1 MGKIVLKTIALAA
14 AFCLLPTAAFAAGLG
29 KLTVMSALGQPL
41 RAEIEVVSLQPNEAD
56 SLSVRLASPDTF
68 RQANIELNGALL
80 QVRFAIENRAGQP
93 VVTLTSTQPM
103 NEPFFDMLIELGWA
117 SGRLV
122 REYTFLLDPPEYNRG
137 VAAAA
142 PVQPTVP
149 AAIQQ
154 PAEQRP
160 VEAPRAVERA
170 PDTTRARADERPAAV
185 PAAPAAAKAA
195 SAGTYTVRK
204 GDTLAAIAEKNKAE
218 GVSLQQMLV
227 ALYRGNS
234 DAFDGGNMNR
244 LRSGRILNLP
254 DRETALA
261 VTQADAGR
269 LVSAQ
274 SSEYSKFRRQ
284 LGAVVA
290 DAPARPE
297 TGRQAS
303 GKIGAASDDK
313 PAAAAEPAK
322 DQLKLSKV
330 DDAKASAK
338 AGASAAKDD
347 LAAKEK
353 ALKEANERIALL
365 EKNVAEMKKLAQMS
379 SQTGA
384 QLQQNAKQAEPAAKA
399 PAAKAPAVAPAP
411 EAPKTATPA
420 EKAAP
425 AVAAQPAVS
434 APAGEASKAA
444 PAPAPAAPPAAAPKA
459 AKPVAPPPP
468 PPEPASFV
476 DELLDNPAALGGAGG
491 VVILLAGYAAYA
503 VRKKRKA
510 KVGMADIGA
519 VSAEANSVF
528 GASGGANI
536 DTSSSQFQS
545 DFAPAEGEKTD
556 AEEIDPIAE
565 ADVYMAYGRDAQ
577 AEEILKE
584 ALGKN
589 PERQPVRLKLME
601 IYANRKDVTSFT
613 ALANEMH
620 SATGAQ
626 GAEWT
631 KAAELGVELDPS
643 NPLYGGSASA
653 SSVPEAAMDTQV
665 LVNPEATL
673 VMSAADFA
681 GAQTA
686 ATGQGTEEAAPAP
699 ALDFDLDLG
708 AEPASSPD
716 AEQSS
721 PAVEEAP
728 SDAAPVAEAAPEVP
742 STLDFDLDLGETAES
757 PAAAP
762 AVEMPA
768 VEAPVAEAAP
778 APAADEG
785 FSIDFELPS
794 SPAEPASETT
804 PEPADVPAIDAGAP
818 TLDFDLGSSADA
830 PAAAESPA
838 LDLSSI
844 TLDLGTTE
852 SAPPVQDAHWQE
864 VATKLDLAK
873 AYQEMGDKDGAKEL
887 LGEVLKEGDAAQQ
900 AQARSMLEAV
910 G

>member
-29 KLTVMSALGQPL
+29 KLTVLSALGQPL
-41 RAEIEVVSLQPNEAD
+41 RAEIEVVSLQANEAD

-137 VAAAA
+137 NAAAA

-170 PDTTRARADERPAAV
+170 PEVRARADERPVVAPVAPAV
-185 PAAPAAAKAA
+185 AKAEPAA
-195 SAGTYTVRK
+195 TYTVRK
-204 GDTLAAIAEKNKAE
+204 GDTLASIAEKNKAE
-218 GVSLQQMLV
+218 GVTLQQMLV

-234 DAFDGGNMNR
+234 EAFDGGNMNR

-274 SSEYSKFRRQ
+274 SAEYSKFRRQ

-290 DAPARPE
+290 DAPARPD

-303 GKIGAASDDK
+303 GKIGAASDEK
-313 PAAAAEPAK
+313 PAAPAEPAK

-330 DDAKASAK
+330 DDAKAGTK
-338 AGASAAKDD
+338 AGASAARDD

-365 EKNVAEMKKLAQMS
+365 EKNVAEMKKLAQLS

-384 QLQQNAKQAEPAAKA
+384 QLQQGAKQAEPAAKTPA
-399 PAAKAPAVAPAP
+399 PAAPKAAA
-411 EAPKTATPA
+411 PA
-420 EKAAP
+420 EKAAPAP
-425 AVAAQPAVS
+425 AVAAQPAAVL
-434 APAGEASKAA
+434 AGDASKAA
-444 PAPAPAAPPAAAPKA
+444 PAPKA
-459 AKPVAPPPP
+459 AKPVAPPAPA
-468 PPEPASFV
+468 PEPASFL

-491 VVILLAGYAAYA
+491 VAILLAGYAAYA

-510 KVGMADIGA
+510 KIGMADIGA

-545 DFAPAEGEKTD
+545 DFAPAGGEKAD

-626 GAEWT
+626 GEDWT
-631 KAAELGVELDPS
+631 KAVELGMALDPA
-643 NPLYGGSASA
+643 NPLYGGSASP
-653 SSVPEAAMDTQV
+653 SSVPESAMDTQV

-686 ATGQGTEEAAPAP
+686 ATGQVVEEPALAP

-708 AEPASSPD
+708 AEPFSAPA
-716 AEQSS
+716 AEQSA
-721 PAVEEAP
+721 PVVDAAP
-728 SDAAPVAEAAPEVP
+728 SDAAPAVEAAPEVP
-742 STLDFDLDLGETAES
+742 TTLDFDLDLGETETAGT
-757 PAAAP
+757 PAD
-762 AVEMPA
+762 VQA
-768 VEAPVAEAAP
+768 VEAPVAEVT
-778 APAADEG
+778 PAADEG

-794 SPAEPASETT
+794 SPAEPVPAAT
-804 PEPADVPAIDAGAP
+804 PEPSAELPVIDTGAP

-830 PAAAESPA
+830 PVAAESPA

-887 LGEVLKEGDAAQQ
+887 LSEVLKEGDAAQQ

>member
-1 MGKIVLKTIALAA
+1 VGKIVLKSIALAA
-14 AFCLLPTAAFAAGLG
+14 AFCLLPTAVFAAGLG
-29 KLTVMSALGQPL
+29 KLTVLSALGQPL
-41 RAEIEVVSLQPNEAD
+41 RAEIEVVSLQANEAD
-56 SLSVRLASPDTF
+56 SLTARLASPDTF

-80 QVRFAIENRAGQP
+80 QVKFSVESRAGKP
-93 VVTLTSTQPM
+93 VVTLTSVQPM

-137 VAAAA
+137 NAVAA

-154 PAEQRP
+154 PAAPRAA
-160 VEAPRAVERA
+160 EAPRVVERA
-170 PDTTRARADERPAAV
+170 PEPRARAEEKPAADPV
-185 PAAPAAAKAA
+185 AAKATPA
-195 SAGTYTVRK
+195 ATYTVRG
-204 GDTLAAIAEKNKAE
+204 GDTLGSIAEKNKAE
-218 GVSLQQMLV
+218 GVTMQQMLA

-261 VTQADAGR
+261 VTPADAGR

-274 SSEYSKFRRQ
+274 SSEYSKYRRQ

-290 DAPARPE
+290 DAPARPD

-303 GKIGAASDDK
+303 GKIGAATDEK
-313 PAAAAEPAK
+313 APAPAEPAK

-330 DDAKASAK
+330 DESKAGAKV
-338 AGASAAKDD
+338 GASAARDD
-347 LAAKEK
+347 LAAKER

-365 EKNVAEMKKLAQMS
+365 EKNMADMKKLAQLS

-384 QLQQNAKQAEPAAKA
+384 QLQQGAKQAEPAAK
-399 PAAKAPAVAPAP
+399 PDAAKAPAPAP
-411 EAPKTATPA
+411 EAPKAAAPA

-425 AVAAQPAVS
+425 AVVAQPA
-434 APAGEASKAA
+434 AATPAGDASKAA
-444 PAPAPAAPPAAAPKA
+444 PAPAPAPAAATPPAAAPKA
-459 AKPVAPPPP
+459 ALAKPAVAPPAA
-468 PPEPASFV
+468 EPASFM
-476 DELLDNPAALGGAGG
+476 DELLDNPAAIGGAGG

-545 DFAPAEGEKTD
+545 DFAPAEGEKAD

-565 ADVYMAYGRDAQ
+565 ADVYMAYGRDIQ

-601 IYANRKDVTSFT
+601 IYANRKDVTSFV

-620 SATGAQ
+620 AATGGQ
-626 GAEWT
+626 GVEWA
-631 KAAELGVELDPS
+631 KAAELGLALDPT
-643 NPLYGGSASA
+643 NTLFGSEASESTA
-653 SSVPEAAMDTQV
+653 PESAMDTQAP
-665 LVNPEATL
+665 VNPEATL

-686 ATGQGTEEAAPAP
+686 PTGLPTDEPAP

-708 AEPASSPD
+708 AEPAVAPTAD
-716 AEQSS
+716 ERTPIDETAE
-721 PAVEEAP
+721 
-728 SDAAPVAEAAPEVP
+728 APVAEAAPEVP
-742 STLDFDLDLGETAES
+742 APLDFDLDLGE
-757 PAAAP
+757 PA
-762 AVEMPA
+762 
-768 VEAPVAEAAP
+768 EAPVAAP
-778 APAADEG
+778 AGDMPVDQRASPAPVADEG

-794 SPAEPASETT
+794 SPLEAVAAEPAPSSDL
-804 PEPADVPAIDAGAP
+804 PVIDAGAP
-818 TLDFDLGSSADA
+818 TLDFDLGSFAET
-830 PAAAESPA
+830 PAAVEAPA

-852 SAPPVQDAHWQE
+852 SVPPEQDAHWQE

-900 AQARSMLEAV
+900 AQARTMLEAV

>member
-29 KLTVMSALGQPL
+29 KLTVLSALGQPL
-41 RAEIEVVSLQPNEAD
+41 RAEIEVVSLQANEAD
-56 SLSVRLASPDTF
+56 SLTARLASPDMF
-68 RQANIELNGALL
+68 RQSNIELNGALL
-80 QVRFAIENRAGQP
+80 QVKFAVETRAGQP
-93 VVTLTSTQPM
+93 VVTLTSAQPM
-103 NEPFFDMLIELGWA
+103 NEPFFEMLIELGWA
-117 SGRLV
+117 SGRLI

-137 VAAAA
+137 SAVAA

-154 PAEQRP
+154 PAEQRA
-160 VEAPRAVERA
+160 VEVPRAAERA
-170 PDTTRARADERPAAV
+170 PEPRARVDEKPA
-185 PAAPAAAKAA
+185 AAPADAKTAQAA
-195 SAGTYTVRK
+195 TYTVRK
-204 GDTLAAIAEKNKAE
+204 GDTLASIAEKNKAE
-218 GVSLQQMLV
+218 GVTLQQMLV

-234 DAFDGGNMNR
+234 DAFEGGNMNR

-261 VTQADAGR
+261 VTPADAGK
-269 LVSAQ
+269 LVSDQ
-274 SSEYSKFRRQ
+274 SSEYSKYRRQ

-303 GKIGAASDDK
+303 GKISASAEEK
-313 PAAAAEPAK
+313 APAPAESSK

-330 DDAKASAK
+330 DDAKSGAK

-347 LAAKEK
+347 LVAKEK

-365 EKNVAEMKKLAQMS
+365 EKNVAEMKKLAQLS

-384 QLQQNAKQAEPAAKA
+384 QLQQGAKQAEPAAKA
-399 PAAKAPAVAPAP
+399 DAAKAPAP
-411 EAPKTATPA
+411 EAPKAPAPTPS
-420 EKAAP
+420 AAP
-425 AVAAQPAVS
+425 AVAAQPAPA
-434 APAGEASKAA
+434 APAAEASKAA
-444 PAPAPAAPPAAAPKA
+444 PAPVATPPAAAPKA
-459 AKPVAPPPP
+459 APAKPAAAPPAPA
-468 PPEPASFV
+468 PEPASFL

-545 DFAPAEGEKTD
+545 DFAPADGEKAD

-613 ALANEMH
+613 ALANELH
-620 SATGAQ
+620 TATGGQ
-626 GAEWT
+626 GDDWT
-631 KAAELGVELDPS
+631 KAAELGTALDPT
-643 NPLYGGSASA
+643 NALYGGNAAAGSA
-653 SSVPEAAMDTQV
+653 VPESAMDTQI

-681 GAQTA
+681 GAQSARTEQA
-686 ATGQGTEEAAPAP
+686 TEESAPTAAP

-708 AEPASSPD
+708 GDPSAAPT
-716 AEQSS
+716 AEQGAAAAES
-721 PAVEEAP
+721 AV
-728 SDAAPVAEAAPEVP
+728 SDAAPAVEVAPEVAA
-742 STLDFDLDLGETAES
+742 TLDFDLDLGG

-762 AVEMPA
+762 AAA
-768 VEAPVAEAAP
+768 VAAAEPVAEAASP
-778 APAADEG
+778 APAGDEG
-785 FSIDFELPS
+785 FSIDFELPL
-794 SPAEPASETT
+794 SPGESVAPSE
-804 PEPADVPAIDAGAP
+804 PEPSPELPVIDAGAT

-830 PAAAESPA
+830 PAAEAPA

-852 SAPPVQDAHWQE
+852 GTPPVQDAHWQE

-873 AYQEMGDKDGAKEL
+873 AYQEMGDKDGAREL
-887 LGEVLKEGDAAQQ
+887 LNEVLKEGDAAQQ
-900 AQARSMLEAV
+900 AQAQTMLEAV

>member
-1 MGKIVLKTIALAA
+1 VGKIVLKSIALAA
-14 AFCLLPTAAFAAGLG
+14 AFCLLPAAVFAAGLG
-29 KLTVMSALGQPL
+29 KLTVLSALGQPL
-41 RAEIEVVSLQPNEAD
+41 RAEIEVVSLQANEAD
-56 SLSVRLASPDTF
+56 SLTARLASPDTF

-80 QVRFAIENRAGQP
+80 QVKFSVESRAGQP
-93 VVTLTSTQPM
+93 VVTLTSVQPM

-137 VAAAA
+137 NAVAA
-142 PVQPTVP
+142 PVQPSVP
-149 AAIQQ
+149 ASIQQ
-154 PAEQRP
+154 PAEPRA

-170 PDTTRARADERPAAV
+170 PESRARAEEKPAAV
-185 PAAPAAAKAA
+185 AVAAKATPA
-195 SAGTYTVRK
+195 ATYTVRG
-204 GDTLAAIAEKNKAE
+204 GDTLGSIADKNKAE
-218 GVSLQQMLV
+218 GVTMQQMLV

-261 VTQADAGR
+261 VTPADAGR

-274 SSEYSKFRRQ
+274 SSEYSKYRRQ

-290 DAPARPE
+290 DAPARSD

-303 GKIGAASDDK
+303 GKIGAATDEK
-313 PAAAAEPAK
+313 APAPAEPAK

-330 DDAKASAK
+330 DESKAAAK
-338 AGASAAKDD
+338 AGASAARDD
-347 LAAKEK
+347 LAAKER

-365 EKNVAEMKKLAQMS
+365 EKNVADMKKLAQLS

-384 QLQQNAKQAEPAAKA
+384 QLQQGAKQAEPAAK
-399 PAAKAPAVAPAP
+399 PDVAKAPAPAP
-411 EAPKTATPA
+411 EAPKVAAPA

-425 AVAAQPAVS
+425 AVVAQPA
-434 APAGEASKAA
+434 AAMPAGDASKAA
-444 PAPAPAAPPAAAPKA
+444 PAPAAATPTAAAPKA
-459 AKPVAPPPP
+459 ALAKPAVAPPAA
-468 PPEPASFV
+468 EPASFM
-476 DELLDNPAALGGAGG
+476 DELLDNPAAIGGAGG

-510 KVGMADIGA
+510 KEGMADIGA

-545 DFAPAEGEKTD
+545 DFAPAEGEKADT
-556 AEEIDPIAE
+556 EEIDPIAE
-565 ADVYMAYGRDAQ
+565 ADVYMAYGRDIQ

-601 IYANRKDVTSFT
+601 IYANRKDVTSFV

-620 SATGAQ
+620 AATGGQ

-631 KAAELGVELDPS
+631 KAAELGLALDPT
-643 NPLYGGSASA
+643 NTLFGSGASVSKVA
-653 SSVPEAAMDTQV
+653 ESVVDTQV
-665 LVNPEATL
+665 PVNPEATL

-686 ATGQGTEEAAPAP
+686 PTGPPTDEPEPAP

-708 AEPASSPD
+708 AEPAVAPTAD
-716 AEQSS
+716 ERTPIDEIA
-721 PAVEEAP
+721 EAP
-728 SDAAPVAEAAPEVP
+728 VMEAAPEVP
-742 STLDFDLDLGETAES
+742 ATLDFDLDLGEPAE
-757 PAAAP
+757 ATVAAP
-762 AVEMPA
+762 AGDMPVA
-768 VEAPVAEAAP
+768 QRASPAPV
-778 APAADEG
+778 ADEG

-794 SPAEPASETT
+794 SPAEAVAA
-804 PEPADVPAIDAGAP
+804 EPAPSSDLPVIDAGAA
-818 TLDFDLGSSADA
+818 TLDFDLGSFAET
-830 PAAAESPA
+830 PAAVEAPA

-852 SAPPVQDAHWQE
+852 SVPPEQDAHWQE

-887 LGEVLKEGDAAQQ
+887 LSEVLKEGDAAQQ
-900 AQARSMLEAV
+900 AQARTMLEAV

>member
-14 AFCLLPTAAFAAGLG
+14 AFCLLPSAAFAAGLG
-29 KLTVMSALGQPL
+29 KLTVLSALGQPL
-41 RAEIEVVSLQPNEAD
+41 RAEIEVVSLQPNEVD
-56 SLSVRLASPDTF
+56 SLTARLASPDTF

-80 QVRFAIENRAGQP
+80 QVRFAIETRAGAGA

-103 NEPFFDMLIELGWA
+103 NEPFFDMLIELGWS

-137 VAAAA
+137 NAPAA
-142 PVQPTVP
+142 PVQPTLP
-149 AAIQQ
+149 APIQP

-160 VEAPRAVERA
+160 AEAPRAVERA
-170 PDTTRARADERPAAV
+170 PEPRARVEERV
-185 PAAPAAAKAA
+185 APAPVAAKAQ
-195 SAGTYTVRK
+195 SAGTYTVRR
-204 GDTLAAIAEKNKAE
+204 GDTLASIAERNKAE

-227 ALYRGNS
+227 ALYRGNT

-244 LRSGRILNLP
+244 LRTGRILNLP
-254 DRETALA
+254 DRDAALS
-261 VTQADAGR
+261 VTPADAGR

-274 SSEYSKFRRQ
+274 SAEYNKYRRQ

-290 DAPARPE
+290 EAPARPE

-303 GKIGAASDDK
+303 GKIGAATAEK
-313 PAAAAEPAK
+313 ALTPAEPAK

-330 DDAKASAK
+330 DEAKSGNAA
-338 AGASAAKDD
+338 ASAAKDD
-347 LAAKEK
+347 VVAREK

-365 EKNVAEMKKLAQMS
+365 EKNVAEMKKLAQLS

-384 QLQQNAKQAEPAAKA
+384 QLQQQSAKQAEPAAKDAGKPAA
-399 PAAKAPAVAPAP
+399 PEAAKAA
-411 EAPKTATPA
+411 PA

-425 AVAAQPAVS
+425 AVAAQPPAAVP
-434 APAGEASKAA
+434 PADASKAA
-444 PAPAPAAPPAAAPKA
+444 PEPAPAIAAAPKPA
-459 AKPVAPPPP
+459 PPKPAVAPPAPA
-468 PPEPASFV
+468 PESSFV
-476 DELLDNPAALGGAGG
+476 DELLDNPAAMGGVGG
-491 VVILLAGYAAYA
+491 VVILLAGYAFYA

-510 KVGMADIGA
+510 AVGVTDIGA

-545 DFAPAEGEKTD
+545 DFAPAEGDKAD

-613 ALANEMH
+613 ALANDMH
-620 SATGAQ
+620 AATGGQ
-626 GAEWT
+626 GAEWQ
-631 KAAELGVELDPS
+631 KAAELGLSLDPS
-643 NPLYGGSASA
+643 NTLYGGGGAESSAA
-653 SSVPEAAMDTQV
+653 SSNTDTQI

-673 VMSAADFA
+673 VMSAADLA
-681 GAQTA
+681 AAQSTPAEA
-686 ATGQGTEEAAPAP
+686 APEAAAPAP

-708 AEPASSPD
+708 AEPSEVPAP
-716 AEQSS
+716 AEVSV
-721 PAVEEAP
+721 PAAAEPVESAP
-728 SDAAPVAEAAPEVP
+728 AETAPEIP
-742 STLDFDLDLGETAES
+742 TTLDFDLDLGDSPSTA
-757 PAAAP
+757 A
-762 AVEMPA
+762 
-768 VEAPVAEAAP
+768 EAPVAETA

-794 SPAEPASETT
+794 SGDTAAAAEPALSTDL
-804 PEPADVPAIDAGAP
+804 PVLDSGAAP
-818 TLDFDLGSSADA
+818 TLVFDLGSTGDTPAAPEA
-830 PAAAESPA
+830 PAM
-838 LDLSSI
+838 DLSSI

-852 SAPPVQDAHWQE
+852 SAIPPAQDAHWQE

-873 AYQEMGDKDGAKEL
+873 AYQEMGDKEGAREL
-887 LGEVLKEGDAAQQ
+887 LNEVLKEGDAAQQ
-900 AQARSMLEAV
+900 TQAQSMLEAV

>member
-1 MGKIVLKTIALAA
+1 VGKIVLKTIALAA
-14 AFCLLPTAAFAAGLG
+14 AFCLLPSAAFAAGLG
-29 KLTVMSALGQPL
+29 KLTVLSALGQPL
-41 RAEIEVVSLQPNEAD
+41 RAEIEVVSLQPNEVD
-56 SLSVRLASPDTF
+56 SLTARLASPDTF

-80 QVRFAIENRAGQP
+80 QVRFAIETRAGAGA
-93 VVTLTSTQPM
+93 VVTMTSTQPM
-103 NEPFFDMLIELGWA
+103 NEPFFDMLIELGWS

-137 VAAAA
+137 NAPAA
-142 PVQPTVP
+142 PVQPTLP
-149 AAIQQ
+149 AAIQP

-170 PDTTRARADERPAAV
+170 PEPRARVEERAA
-185 PAAPAAAKAA
+185 PAPAAAKAQ
-195 SAGTYTVRK
+195 SAGTYTVRR
-204 GDTLAAIAEKNKAE
+204 GDTLASIAERNKAE

-227 ALYRGNS
+227 ALYRGNT

-244 LRSGRILNLP
+244 LRTGRILNLP
-254 DRETALA
+254 DRDAALSVA
-261 VTQADAGR
+261 PADAGR

-274 SSEYSKFRRQ
+274 SAEYNKYRRQ

-303 GKIGAASDDK
+303 GKIGAATAEK
-313 PAAAAEPAK
+313 APTPAEPAK

-330 DDAKASAK
+330 DEAKSSGNAA
-338 AGASAAKDD
+338 ASAAKDD
-347 LAAKEK
+347 LVAKEK

-365 EKNVAEMKKLAQMS
+365 EKNVAEMKRLAQLS

-384 QLQQNAKQAEPAAKA
+384 QLQQQSAKQAEPAAKDA
-399 PAAKAPAVAPAP
+399 GKPAAP
-411 EAPKTATPA
+411 EAVKAAPA

-425 AVAAQPAVS
+425 AVAAQPPAAVP
-434 APAGEASKAA
+434 PADASKAA
-444 PAPAPAAPPAAAPKA
+444 PAPAPAVAAAPKPA
-459 AKPVAPPPP
+459 PPKPVVAPPAPA
-468 PPEPASFV
+468 PESSFV
-476 DELLDNPAALGGAGG
+476 DELLDNPAAMGGAGG
-491 VVILLAGYAAYA
+491 VVILLAGYAFYA

-510 KVGMADIGA
+510 AVGVTDIGA

-545 DFAPAEGEKTD
+545 DFAPAEGEKAD

-620 SATGAQ
+620 AATGGQ
-626 GAEWT
+626 GAEWQ
-631 KAAELGVELDPS
+631 KAAELGLSLDPS
-643 NPLYGGSASA
+643 NTLYGGGGAESSAA
-653 SSVPEAAMDTQV
+653 SSNTNTQI

-673 VMSAADFA
+673 VMSAADLA
-681 GAQTA
+681 AAQSTPAEA
-686 ATGQGTEEAAPAP
+686 ASEPAAPAP

-708 AEPASSPD
+708 AEQSEVPTPAEASAPAA
-716 AEQSS
+716 AE
-721 PAVEEAP
+721 PVESAP
-728 SDAAPVAEAAPEVP
+728 AEAAPEIP
-742 STLDFDLDLGETAES
+742 TTLDFDLDLGDSTSTTA
-757 PAAAP
+757 PAAG
-762 AVEMPA
+762 
-768 VEAPVAEAAP
+768 APVAEAA

-794 SPAEPASETT
+794 SGDTAAAAEPAPSTDLPVIDSGTT
-804 PEPADVPAIDAGAP
+804 P
-818 TLDFDLGSSADA
+818 TLDFDLGSTGDTPAAPEA
-830 PAAAESPA
+830 PAM
-838 LDLSSI
+838 DLSSI

-852 SAPPVQDAHWQE
+852 SATPPAQDAHWQE

-873 AYQEMGDKDGAKEL
+873 AYQEMGDKEGAREL
-887 LGEVLKEGDAAQQ
+887 LNEVLKEGDAAQQ
-900 AQARSMLEAV
+900 TQAQSMLEAV